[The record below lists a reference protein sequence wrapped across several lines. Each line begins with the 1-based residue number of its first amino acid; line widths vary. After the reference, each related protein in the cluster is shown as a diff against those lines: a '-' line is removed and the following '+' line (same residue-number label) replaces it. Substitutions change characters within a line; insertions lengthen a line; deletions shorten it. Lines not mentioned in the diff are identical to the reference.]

1 MEITEII
8 NKFLMPLVVAGCFA
22 LGSALKKA
30 EFFQNKYIPLAMLIL
45 GAALGGILSGFT
57 VEGIIAGAVSG
68 WASTGFDQTIK
79 QLTHKE

>member
-8 NKFLMPLVVAGCFA
+8 NQFLMPLVVAGCFA

-45 GAALGGILSGFT
+45 GAALGGILS